1 MKKTKI
7 SVYNTYSDCMYKQK
21 SETES
26 SQKNRLNNYN
36 GAYIEK
42 NTLPTKSK

>member
-7 SVYNTYSDCMYKQK
+7 SVNNTYSDYMYKQK

-26 SQKNRLNNYN
+26 SQKNKLINYS
-36 GAYIEK
+36 GGFIEK